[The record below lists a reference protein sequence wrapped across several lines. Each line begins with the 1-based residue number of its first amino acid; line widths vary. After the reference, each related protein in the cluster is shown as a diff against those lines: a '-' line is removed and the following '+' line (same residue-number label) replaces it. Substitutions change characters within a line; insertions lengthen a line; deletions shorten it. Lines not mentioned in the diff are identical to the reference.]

1 VDPPTDEST
10 DAVANEPPEVTTT
23 VVPAAVS
30 PEPTADET
38 SDPVGRPA
46 DALVARLPAIPPLLA
61 AVLTGTLAGLVTVLL
76 ALGARE
82 GCQAVRGTESCG
94 GGAGLLAVVAIL
106 VIEVLLAANLLK
118 AWRIS
123 DPFSTSFLGVGLVTT
138 IAMLFF
144 LGHIDSP
151 WMLLVIPAL
160 TAVMFALSW
169 RVTVYIDDRDR
180 RQVAL
185 DEDAD
190 AQRSDEESNA

>member
-1 VDPPTDEST
+1 VDARSDASSEAPAPVDPAALSGAPTTDESST
-10 DAVANEPPEVTTT
+10 PI
-23 VVPAAVS
+23 S
-30 PEPTADET
+30 
-38 SDPVGRPA
+38 GPA

-61 AVLTGTLAGLVTVLL
+61 AVLTGILAGLVTVLL

-82 GCQAVRGTESCG
+82 GCQSVRGTESCG
-94 GGAGLLAVVAIL
+94 GGVGLLAIVAIL
-106 VIEVLLAANLLK
+106 VIEVLIAASLLK

-144 LGHIDSP
+144 LGQIDSP

-190 AQRSDEESNA
+190 AQPADEESNA